1 MKKISIFIVPRLST
15 AWQGNE
21 AGWITSS
28 GWATAGEQLWGEAVV
43 GTIDGIFKPSETRL
57 FPRNVGSET
66 NSANN
71 NLIRKLAPEFLI
83 TAYKDLRL
91 YQSKKGVWPIERE
104 ELFLDKKITLV
115 WERHDLFPGPG
126 RRLADKYNVPLVLS
140 VEAPVVWEAAKWGVS
155 RPGWGKWLETRF
167 EAQSLRSADLV
178 SCVSDEV
185 KQKVLQ
191 LGVSPQKIIVSHNRV
206 DSSLFNQFVDGQ
218 AIARKYNLVNK
229 RAIGWTGSF
238 RSFHGLDTVL
248 KAFKIVRQRF
258 NEIILVLVGAGQ
270 EFDRVK
276 ELINEYKLT
285 DAVLLTGKQPFTV
298 IPQFIA
304 NFYISI
310 VSAASADG
318 FHYSPLKLREY
329 LAVGSATIAPRAGD
343 LTALFKDGTDLLFYS
358 AGDET
363 DLADKMVLL
372 LEDQSLHDRIVKN
385 AIKISEEGTWLHE
398 LRRIAEILN
407 IDQ

>member
-1 MKKISIFIVPRLST
+1 
-15 AWQGNE
+15 
-21 AGWITSS
+21 
-28 GWATAGEQLWGEAVV
+28 
-43 GTIDGIFKPSETRL
+43 
-57 FPRNVGSET
+57 
-66 NSANN
+66 
-71 NLIRKLAPEFLI
+71 
-83 TAYKDLRL
+83 
-91 YQSKKGVWPIERE
+91 
-104 ELFLDKKITLV
+104 
-115 WERHDLFPGPG
+115 
-126 RRLADKYNVPLVLS
+126 
-140 VEAPVVWEAAKWGVS
+140 
-155 RPGWGKWLETRF
+155 
-167 EAQSLRSADLV
+167 
-178 SCVSDEV
+178 
-185 KQKVLQ
+185 
-191 LGVSPQKIIVSHNRV
+191 
-206 DSSLFNQFVDGQ
+206 
-218 AIARKYNLVNK
+218 
-229 RAIGWTGSF
+229 
-238 RSFHGLDTVL
+238 
-248 KAFKIVRQRF
+248 
-258 NEIILVLVGAGQ
+258 
-270 EFDRVK
+270 
-276 ELINEYKLT
+276 LINEYKLT